1 MDAASAWL
9 SRLRREV
16 DRHGYGAL
24 LVPSGRVAAV
34 QTRRGGGAFVAAL
47 LEAVDEHPL
56 VALLVSAKSGFLVG
70 RLSRP

>member
-16 DRHGYGAL
+16 DRHGYGPLA
-24 LVPSGRVAAV
+24 PSGRVAAV
-34 QTRRGGGAFVAAL
+34 HTRRLLGAFVATL

-56 VALLVSAKSGFLVG
+56 VALLVSAKSGFLLG
-70 RLSRP
+70 RLGRP